1 MIREADIPEAAA
13 RRPGSKWKKT
23 WVLPRPRH
31 DVHLVAAVTGESDAF
46 PFHPIAKTYQPVSP
60 DWRPYIFG
68 STGAVWIDVDGDGKP
83 TSARRHAAWIAD
95 SVEDSL
101 SAVIDK
107 LAVCDEA
114 VSTQAAAELEARGV
128 DIDSEKARRRIAG
141 GSRVAR
147 RGFKAYLD
155 AKASS
160 KAAAEGAAKK

>member
-1 MIREADIPEAAA
+1 MEE
-13 RRPGSKWKKT
+13 
-23 WVLPRPRH
+23 
-31 DVHLVAAVTGESDAF
+31 VTGKSEAF
-46 PFHPIAKTYQPVSP
+46 PFHPIARTYQPVTP
-60 DWRPYIFG
+60 DWQPYIFG
-68 STGAVWIDVDGDGKP
+68 STGPVWIDGDGNGKP

-107 LAVCDEA
+107 LAGCDEA